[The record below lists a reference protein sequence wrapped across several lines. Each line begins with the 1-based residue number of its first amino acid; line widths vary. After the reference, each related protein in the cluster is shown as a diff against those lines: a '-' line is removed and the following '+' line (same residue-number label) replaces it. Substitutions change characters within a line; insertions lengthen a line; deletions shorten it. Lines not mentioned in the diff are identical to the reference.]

1 MILGVWGHPEGLL
14 EPSWKQVP
22 KNSSKDKK
30 NHFVLG
36 GLFEIFSL
44 QADSK
49 KNIIFR
55 LPLER
60 AQRDICTHLGAQSE
74 HMGSKMEHFGCILK
88 AFSQVDGNSDFR
100 YPSAAIFKKTGLQ
113 GIPRSCFLVFFQ
125 QLHPGTSQRV
135 PRLELLRIF
144 ADFEDFW
151 MPQGFSLELIF
162 CLFST
167 SFPRSKK

>member
-1 MILGVWGHPEGLL
+1 MKYFRSQAG
-14 EPSWKQVP
+14 
-22 KNSSKDKK
+22 NKK
-30 NHFVLG
+30 T
-36 GLFEIFSL
+36 
-44 QADSK
+44 
-49 KNIIFR
+49 IIFR

-60 AQRDICTHLGAQSE
+60 AQRDICTHLGAQSD
-74 HMGSKMEHFGCILK
+74 HMGSKMKHFGDILE

-151 MPQGFSLELIF
+151 MPRASLWSSISVFFQHLFRGQKNDRFWNTLGRGRRQGVGSA
-162 CLFST
+162 
-167 SFPRSKK
+167 

>member
-1 MILGVWGHPEGLL
+1 M
-14 EPSWKQVP
+14 
-22 KNSSKDKK
+22 
-30 NHFVLG
+30 

-60 AQRDICTHLGAQSE
+60 AQRDICTHLGAQNDY
-74 HMGSKMEHFGCILK
+74 MGFRMDPFGGILE

-162 CLFST
+162 CVFST
-167 SFPRSKK
+167 FFPRSKKGQILGDFG

>member
-1 MILGVWGHPEGLL
+1 MILGVWGHPGGLL

-22 KNSSKDKK
+22 KNSSKPQKT
-30 NHFVLG
+30 HSVLG
-36 GLFEIFSL
+36 GLFEVFSL

-49 KNIIFR
+49 KTIIFR

-60 AQRDICTHLGAQSE
+60 AQRDICTHLGAQSD
-74 HMGSKMEHFGCILK
+74 HMGSKMKHFGNILE

-151 MPQGFSLELIF
+151 VPQGFSLELIF